1 MNKLGVAPSRP
12 LCYVFAN
19 CLCLYTRPNPQ
30 ATVYLVV
37 LLPCPRDPLQAAI
50 SRSLSPQGSG
60 VGQWLAVSL
69 PDSIGLVHPGIC
81 VLCLCL
87 FSWFVESGIYFS
99 ISLSPFSLFW
109 GLSEKVWRSKPFT
122 GNYFLVS
129 AGVDAEGFY
138 SSSLGSCLCLEREKW
153 VAISLGGWALFSI
166 CGFGIPFPRFFGTL
180 QNPFCV
186 KALPLD

>member
-12 LCYVFAN
+12 LCHVFAN
-19 CLCLYTRPNPQ
+19 CLCLYRRPNPQ
-30 ATVYLVV
+30 AS
-37 LLPCPRDPLQAAI
+37 LPSCSAPMSTWSFASCHRK
-50 SRSLSPQGSG
+50 SPQGSG
-60 VGQWLAVSL
+60 VGHWLAVSL

-99 ISLSPFSLFW
+99 ISLSSFSLFW

-138 SSSLGSCLCLEREKW
+138 SSSLGSCLCFVREKW